1 MGRESEGKIFQMGE
15 ADEINFL
22 RVKSAIDIATTS
34 NVPKAIIDAVKFL
47 KGDVPEGFEEKIK
60 AIIANRVIKYIIH

>member
-1 MGRESEGKIFQMGE
+1 MGE

-34 NVPKAIIDAVKFL
+34 NDPKAII
-47 KGDVPEGFEEKIK
+47 EG
-60 AIIANRVIKYIIH
+60 AL